1 MLPRKAA
8 GQKRTSPQIQG
19 PPEQIHMTSTSK
31 QRALSLRDLFLAIL
45 SGLLLTASFPPG
57 KFSFLAWI
65 ALIPLLVSILHKAPR
80 NAFKLGFIAGF
91 FHYLTLVYWIVVVL
105 GQYGNLSL
113 PVSLLALVLLSLFLA
128 LYPALF
134 SCLACRLNN
143 GLFYPFFL
151 GAFWVSIE
159 YARAHLVTG
168 FPWCLLG
175 YSQYEHLAVI
185 QIANLFGVYAVSFLI
200 VLVNGLIFQS
210 FFRSKVTKHPLLKW
224 EWGFVIMLIAGTLA
238 YGFHQLAQKNA
249 RDNTAPH
256 INAAVVQANID
267 QSVKWKPSVQLQTL
281 ATYFKL
287 SRSVG
292 HSKPALVVWPETAL
306 PLFYQDAPLFSP
318 KMRDL
323 ATELGALLLFGSPAY
338 ERING
343 KIRYYNRAYMI
354 TPGVPVPQYY
364 DKRHLVPFGE
374 YVPLKKYLPF
384 INHLVQAAGN
394 FAQGGP
400 QGPLK
405 GRDLSMGVL
414 ICFEAIFPELA
425 RDLSREGANLLVNI
439 TNDAW
444 FGATSAPY
452 QHLSMAVFRSVETG
466 IPMIRAANTGFSAF
480 IGTDGQVLK
489 KTHLFVEAVLNQSI
503 PVSPAKPTI
512 YTRSGDLFA
521 GGLVLI
527 SLLNLL
533 NAFRKRSKKRTTANT
548 ARSGK

>member
-1 MLPRKAA
+1 
-8 GQKRTSPQIQG
+8 
-19 PPEQIHMTSTSK
+19 MTPAKK
-31 QRALSLRDLFLAIL
+31 QSALSLRDLFQAIL

-65 ALIPLLVSILHKAPR
+65 ALIPLLVSIQDKAPR
-80 NAFKLGFIAGF
+80 NAFRLGFIAGF
-91 FHYLTLVYWIVVVL
+91 FHFITLMYWIIVVL
-105 GQYGNLSL
+105 KQYGNLPL
-113 PVSLLALVLLSLFLA
+113 AVSLLALLLLSFFLA
-128 LYPALF
+128 LYPGLF
-134 SCLACRLNN
+134 SCFTCQINRS
-143 GLFYPFFL
+143 PFSIFFMA
-151 GAFWVSIE
+151 AFWVSLE

-175 YSQYEHLAVI
+175 YSQYEHLAII
-185 QIANLFGVYAVSFLI
+185 QIANLFGIYGISFLI

-210 FFRSKVTKHPLLKW
+210 FFMEKRTKRAFLKW
-224 EWGFVIMLIAGTLA
+224 EWLFVVLLTAGTLT
-238 YGFHQLAQKNA
+238 YGSHQVAQKNA
-249 RDNTAPH
+249 RTKTAPQ

-267 QSVKWKPSVQLQTL
+267 QSVKWKPAYQSQTLQT
-281 ATYFKL
+281 YFRL
-287 SRSVG
+287 SRSVAD
-292 HSKPALVVWPETAL
+292 SKPALIVWPETAL
-306 PLFYQDAPLFSP
+306 PFFYQDAPGFSP
-318 KMRDL
+318 KMRGL
-323 ATELGALLLFGSPAY
+323 SNELGAALLFGSPAY
-338 ERING
+338 KRINR

-354 TPGVPVPQYY
+354 TPDVTFTQYY

-374 YVPLKKYLPF
+374 YVPLKQYLPF

-394 FAQGGP
+394 FAQGNR

-405 GRDLSMGVL
+405 DKDLSLGVL

-466 IPMIRAANTGFSAF
+466 LPMIRAANTGFSAF
-480 IGTDGQVLK
+480 IGSDGAILSK
-489 KTHLFVEAVLNQSI
+489 SNLFVEAVLDGSI
-503 PVSPAKPTI
+503 PISPATPTI
-512 YTRSGDLFA
+512 YTRTGDLFA

-533 NAFRKRSKKRTTANT
+533 YAFRKRVKK
-548 ARSGK
+548 

>member
-1 MLPRKAA
+1 
-8 GQKRTSPQIQG
+8 
-19 PPEQIHMTSTSK
+19 MTSTAK
-31 QRALSLRDLFLAIL
+31 QRTRSLRDLLLAIL

-57 KFSFLAWI
+57 NLSFFAWLAF
-65 ALIPLLVSILHKAPR
+65 IPLLVSVQDRPAR
-80 NAFKLGFIAGF
+80 SAFKLGFITGF
-91 FHYLTLVYWIVVVL
+91 FHTITLIYWIVVVL
-105 GQYGNLSL
+105 GQYGNLPFAL
-113 PVSLLALVLLSLFLA
+113 SLLALVLLSFFLA

-134 SCLACRLNN
+134 SCLASRLNH

-151 GAFWVSIE
+151 GAFWVSME

-175 YSQYEHLAVI
+175 YSQYKQLAVI

-200 VLVNGLIFQS
+200 VLLNGLIFQT
-210 FFRSKVTKHPLLKW
+210 FFRDKHIKNPGLKW
-224 EWGFVIMLIAGTLA
+224 EWGVVVLVAAGTLT
-238 YGFHQLAQKNA
+238 YGFQQLSQKKIE
-249 RDNTAPH
+249 DNSAPR

-267 QSVKWKPSVQLQTL
+267 QSLKWKPAYQVQTL
-281 ATYFKL
+281 KTYFKL

-292 HSKPALVVWPETAL
+292 HLNPTLVVWPETAL
-306 PLFYQDAPLFSP
+306 PLFYQDAPLFSL

-323 ATELGALLLFGSPAY
+323 SAELDAILLFGSPAY
-338 ERING
+338 ERDNKI
-343 KIRYYNRAYMI
+343 IRYYNRAYMI
-354 TPGVPVPQYY
+354 TPGIPVSQYY

-384 INHLVQAAGN
+384 IHQLVQAAGN
-394 FAQGGP
+394 FTPGDL

-405 GRDLSMGVL
+405 EKDLSLGVL

-425 RDLSREGANLLVNI
+425 GDLSRAGANLLVNI

-444 FGATSAPY
+444 FGNTSAPY
-452 QHLSMAVFRSVETG
+452 QHLGMAVFRSVETG

-480 IGTDGQVLK
+480 IGTDGKILS
-489 KTHLFVEAVLNQSI
+489 KTHLFVEAVLDQSI
-503 PVSPAKPTI
+503 PVSPAKPTL
-512 YTRSGDLFA
+512 YTRSGDLFS
-521 GGLVLI
+521 GGMVLI

-533 NAFRKRSKKRTTANT
+533 FSFRKRFKKKPTAKN

>member
-1 MLPRKAA
+1 
-8 GQKRTSPQIQG
+8 
-19 PPEQIHMTSTSK
+19 MTSTAK
-31 QRALSLRDLFLAIL
+31 QRALSLCDLFPAIL
-45 SGLLLTASFPPG
+45 SGLLLTASFPPA
-57 KFSFLAWI
+57 KLSFLAWI
-65 ALIPLLVSILHKAPR
+65 ALVPLLVSLHGKTPR

-91 FHYLTLVYWIVVVL
+91 FHIITLLYWIVVVL

-113 PVSLLALVLLSLFLA
+113 PVSLLALLLLSLFLG
-128 LYPALF
+128 LYPGLF
-134 SCLACRLNN
+134 SCLACRLNH

-151 GAFWVSIE
+151 GAFWVTME
-159 YARAHLVTG
+159 YARAHLITG

-175 YSQYEHLAVI
+175 YSQYEQLAVI

-200 VLVNGLIFQS
+200 VLLNGLIFQS
-210 FFRSKVTKHPLLKW
+210 FFRNKGIKHPCLKW
-224 EWGFVIMLIAGTLA
+224 EWGFVVLLAAGTLT
-238 YGFHQLAQKNA
+238 YGFHQLAQKKAQN
-249 RDNTAPH
+249 DTAPH

-267 QSVKWKPSVQLQTL
+267 QSVKWKPAYQLQTL
-281 ATYFKL
+281 KTYFKL

-292 HSKPALVVWPETAL
+292 HSKPELVVWPETAL
-306 PLFYQDAPLFSP
+306 PLFYQDAPLFSL

-323 ATELGALLLFGSPAY
+323 STELGALLIFGSPAY
-338 ERING
+338 ERDNG
-343 KIRYYNRAYMI
+343 KISYYNRAYMVI
-354 TPGVPVPQYY
+354 PGTPVPQYY

-394 FAQGGP
+394 FAQGDR
-400 QGPLK
+400 QSPLRE
-405 GRDLSMGVL
+405 RDRSMGVL

-444 FGATSAPY
+444 FGTTSAPY

-480 IGTDGQVLK
+480 IGTDGKILS
-489 KTHLFVEAVLNQSI
+489 KTHLFVEAVLDQSI
-503 PVSPAKPTI
+503 PVSPSKPTL

-527 SLLNLL
+527 TLLNLL
-533 NAFRKRSKKRTTANT
+533 CSFRKWFKSRPTAHT
-548 ARSGK
+548 V

>member
-1 MLPRKAA
+1 
-8 GQKRTSPQIQG
+8 
-19 PPEQIHMTSTSK
+19 MTSTAK
-31 QRALSLRDLFLAIL
+31 QRALSLCDLFLAIL

-57 KFSFLAWI
+57 KLSFLAWI
-65 ALIPLLVSILHKAPR
+65 ALIPLLVSLQGKTPR

-91 FHYLTLVYWIVVVL
+91 FHIITLLYWIVVVL

-113 PVSLLALVLLSLFLA
+113 PVSLLALVLLSLLLA

-134 SCLACRLNN
+134 SCLACRLNH

-151 GAFWVSIE
+151 GAFWVTME
-159 YARAHLVTG
+159 YARAHLITG

-175 YSQYEHLAVI
+175 YSQYEQLAVI

-200 VLVNGLIFQS
+200 VLLNGLIFQS
-210 FFRSKVTKHPLLKW
+210 FFRNKRIKHPCLKW
-224 EWGFVIMLIAGTLA
+224 EWGFVVLLTAGTLT
-238 YGFHQLAQKNA
+238 YGFHQLAQKKAQN
-249 RDNTAPH
+249 DTAPH

-267 QSVKWKPSVQLQTL
+267 QSVKWKPAYQVQTL
-281 ATYFKL
+281 KAYFKL

-292 HSKPALVVWPETAL
+292 HSNPELVVWPETAL
-306 PLFYQDAPLFSP
+306 PLFYQDAPLFSL

-323 ATELGALLLFGSPAY
+323 STELGALLLFGSPAY

-354 TPGVPVPQYY
+354 TPGIPVPQHY

-394 FAQGGP
+394 FAQGDR
-400 QGPLK
+400 QSPLK
-405 GRDLSMGVL
+405 ERDLSMGVL

-480 IGTDGQVLK
+480 IGTDGKILS
-489 KTHLFVEAVLNQSI
+489 KTHLFVEAVLDHSI
-503 PVSPAKPTI
+503 PVSPTKPTL

-527 SLLNLL
+527 TFLNLL
-533 NAFRKRSKKRTTANT
+533 YFFRKRFKKKSTAKN

>member
-1 MLPRKAA
+1 M
-8 GQKRTSPQIQG
+8 
-19 PPEQIHMTSTSK
+19 MSTAK
-31 QRALSLRDLFLAIL
+31 QRALSLCDLFLAIL
-45 SGLLLTASFPPG
+45 SGLLLTASFPPV
-57 KFSFLAWI
+57 KLSFLAWI
-65 ALIPLLVSILHKAPR
+65 AFIPLLVSIRDKAPR
-80 NAFKLGFIAGF
+80 HAFKLGFITGF
-91 FHYLTLVYWIVVVL
+91 FHTITLIYWIVVVL

-113 PVSLLALVLLSLFLA
+113 PISLLALVLLSLFLA
-128 LYPALF
+128 LYPAMF
-134 SCLACRLNN
+134 SCLACRLNH
-143 GLFYPFFL
+143 GLFFPFFL
-151 GAFWVSIE
+151 GAFWVSME

-185 QIANLFGVYAVSFLI
+185 QISNLFGVYAVSFLI
-200 VLVNGLIFQS
+200 VLLNGLIFQS
-210 FFRSKVTKHPLLKW
+210 FFRNKQIKHPCLKW
-224 EWGFVIMLIAGTLA
+224 EWGFVALLIAGTLT
-238 YGFHQLAQKNA
+238 YGFQQLSQKNA
-249 RDNTAPH
+249 QDNSAPH
-256 INAAVVQANID
+256 IRAAVVQANID
-267 QSVKWKPSVQLQTL
+267 QSVKWKPSYQLQTL
-281 ATYFKL
+281 KTYFKL

-292 HSKPALVVWPETAL
+292 HSEPELLVWPETAL
-306 PLFYQDAPLFSP
+306 PFFYQDAPFFSP

-323 ATELGALLLFGSPAY
+323 STELGALLLFGSPAY
-338 ERING
+338 KRING
-343 KIRYYNRAYMI
+343 KIRYYNRAYMV
-354 TPGVPVPQYY
+354 TPGISVPQYY

-394 FAQGGP
+394 FAQGEK
-400 QGPLK
+400 QSPLK
-405 GRDLSMGVL
+405 EKDLSMGVL

-444 FGATSAPY
+444 FGTTSAPY

-480 IGTDGQVLK
+480 IGTNGKILS
-489 KTHLFVEAVLNQSI
+489 KTHLFVEAVLDRSL

-521 GGLVLI
+521 GVLVLI

-533 NAFRKRSKKRTTANT
+533 YSFQKRLKKRTTTDT
-548 ARSGK
+548 ARSGN

>member
-1 MLPRKAA
+1 
-8 GQKRTSPQIQG
+8 
-19 PPEQIHMTSTSK
+19 MTSTAK
-31 QRALSLRDLFLAIL
+31 QRALSRCDLFLAIL
-45 SGLLLTASFPPG
+45 SGLMLTVSFPPG
-57 KFSFLAWI
+57 KLSFLAWI
-65 ALIPLLVSILHKAPR
+65 ALIPLLVSIQDKAPPS
-80 NAFKLGFIAGF
+80 AFKMGFITGF
-91 FHYLTLVYWIVVVL
+91 FHTLTLIYWIVVVL

-113 PVSLLALVLLSLFLA
+113 PISILALVLLSLFLA

-134 SCLACRLNN
+134 SFLACRLNHR
-143 GLFYPFFL
+143 LFYPFFL
-151 GAFWVSIE
+151 GAFWVSME

-185 QIANLFGVYAVSFLI
+185 QIANLFGVYGVSFLI
-200 VLVNGLIFQS
+200 VLLNGLIFQS
-210 FFRSKVTKHPLLKW
+210 FFRNKRIKRPGLKW
-224 EWGFVIMLIAGTLA
+224 EWGFVVLLMAGILT
-238 YGFHQLAQKNA
+238 YGFQQLAQKEAQNVTVP
-249 RDNTAPH
+249 N

-267 QSVKWKPSVQLQTL
+267 QSVKWKSTYQLQTL
-281 ATYFKL
+281 KTYFKL
-287 SRSVG
+287 SRSIG
-292 HSKPALVVWPETAL
+292 HSKPGLVVWPETAL
-306 PLFYQDAPLFSP
+306 PLFYQDAPLFSL
-318 KMRDL
+318 KMRDFS
-323 ATELGALLLFGSPAY
+323 TELGALLLFGSPAY
-338 ERING
+338 ERNNG
-343 KIRYYNRAYMI
+343 KIKYYNRAYMI
-354 TPGVPVPQYY
+354 TPGIPIPQYY

-394 FAQGGP
+394 FAQGGQ

-405 GRDLSMGVL
+405 ERDLSMGVL

-480 IGTDGQVLK
+480 IGTDGKILS
-489 KTHLFVEAVLNQSI
+489 KTHLFVEAVLDQSI
-503 PVSPAKPTI
+503 PVSPAKPTL

-533 NAFRKRSKKRTTANT
+533 YAFRKQLKKKSTADN